1 MSELRLTG
9 KSADGTHLML
19 TDGADGEFTL
29 RISDTLRANVN
40 QPRLA
45 AVVENE
51 TENISVR
58 EIQARL
64 RTGEPMEAIA
74 RDARCAIEK
83 IERFAGPILQERIY
97 IIDLAQAVVMRKEG
111 GREPVTFA
119 DVIVARLAPIQVDMN
134 AVEWSTWRLV
144 DGSWILRITFPN
156 RDGVGTADWSFDL
169 TRRALVALDDDA
181 RWMLG
186 EEVAP
191 ARTTDHGL
199 VYGNHPTQ
207 NRSPEPTIG
216 REGPRLVAIRET
228 PDEEAAKDGVAG
240 RAKVPSWDEIMF
252 GTSKKNDEGS
262 DL

>member
-9 KSADGTHLML
+9 RSEDGTHLTL
-19 TDGADGEFTL
+19 ADGEDGQFTL
-29 RISDTLRANVN
+29 RISDTLRATVN
-40 QPRLA
+40 QPRLS

-51 TENISVR
+51 TETISVR

-64 RTGEPMEAIA
+64 RSGEPMEAIA
-74 RDARCAIEK
+74 RDARCGIEK
-83 IERFAGPILQERIY
+83 IERFSGPILQERIY
-97 IIDLAQAVVMRKEG
+97 IIDLAQSVVMRKES
-111 GREPVTFA
+111 GRDPITFA
-119 DVIVARLAPIQVDMN
+119 DVIIARLAPRQVDMN
-134 AVEWSTWRLV
+134 AVEWSTWRLE
-144 DGSWILRITFPN
+144 DGSWILRISYPN

-169 TRRALVALDDDA
+169 TRRALIALDDDA

-191 ARTTDHGL
+191 ARSTDHGL
-199 VYGNHPTQ
+199 VYGNHPAQT
-207 NRSPEPTIG
+207 RAPEPTIG

-228 PDEEAAKDGVAG
+228 PDQEAAKDGVTG

-252 GTSKKNDEGS
+252 GTSKKNDESS